1 MDRLNHVS
9 STENM
14 TSHQRPENLTLIT
27 GGTGKT
33 GRRIADRL
41 TARGWPMRIGSR
53 AGSPAFDCDE
63 PAGWGCRPSRRA
75 CDLPVVQVLDGRN
88 AHLTDGVFRALGR
101 APRDFRDYARTVAAT
116 GAWRPLPTV
125 PTVPEVNP

>member
-1 MDRLNHVS
+1 
-9 STENM
+9 M

-53 AGSPAFDCDE
+53 AGSPAFDWDE
-63 PAGWGCRPSRRA
+63 PAGWAAALQGVHATYLSYYP
-75 CDLPVVQVLDGRN
+75 DLAVPGAASTVAAFV

-125 PTVPEVNP
+125 PTVPVVTPR